1 MLPKLNL
8 GEGGRGRMRE
18 FAGWRV
24 WELGGATL
32 SYWDIKF
39 VEYVWQSGR
48 ETGRDQIMRALYARP
63 VTTYFVPGTVGIYI
77 ISNL

>member
-1 MLPKLNL
+1 
-8 GEGGRGRMRE
+8 MRE

-39 VEYVWQSGR
+39 VEYVWQLGR
-48 ETGRDQIMRALYARP
+48 ETGRDQIMKALLCQASDHLLC
-63 VTTYFVPGTVGIYI
+63 VGHCRHLH
-77 ISNL
+77 NL